1 MITAMEIRNQHF
13 KKSIRGYSEEEVKG
27 FLLNLAQDYERLY
40 SENAQLKE
48 NIQKLEYDLVKYHK
62 LEDTMNNSLILAQQ
76 TAEAVKTNA
85 RKEAELMQEESKRRI
100 NEILAVYQE
109 VIKRI
114 NLFNVEMKAQLNSE
128 MEMVDKSQNKIES
141 LSDFFFSKDL
151 KDIME
156 NMEKA
161 NLKDIESAA
170 V

>member
-13 KKSIRGYSEEEVKG
+13 KKSMRGYSEEEVKA
-27 FLLNLAQDYERLY
+27 FLLNLAQDYEKLY

-48 NIQKLEYDLVKYHK
+48 NIQKLEYDLAKYHR

-114 NLFNVEMKAQLNSE
+114 NLFNVEMKAHLNSE
-128 MEMVDKSQNKIES
+128 MEMLDKSQSKIEN

-156 NMEKA
+156 NMEKVT
-161 NLKDIESAA
+161 LQDIENAA

>member
-13 KKSIRGYSEEEVKG
+13 KKAIRGYSEEEVKG

-48 NIQKLEYDLVKYHK
+48 NIQKLEYDLAKYHK

-114 NLFNVEMKAQLNSE
+114 NLFNVEIKAQLSSE
-128 MEMVDKSQNKIES
+128 MEMLDKSQNKIES

-161 NLKDIESAA
+161 NLKDIENDA